1 MESEQVL
8 ALLLDKGKFVV
19 AREFASLVG
28 LTSGEITLREVFINN
43 VRYLLITWSNK
54 CMYVLCVCVFV

>member
-8 ALLLDKGKFVV
+8 ALLLNKGKFVV

-28 LTSGEITLREVFINN
+28 LTSGEITLREVY
-43 VRYLLITWSNK
+43 VYK
-54 CMYVLCVCVFV
+54 CARVQCVCVVQSVLVYMVYS